1 MLIFMAAWGGGGEGW
16 VGAEIAQ
23 VPGDVGE
30 ASRFSRI
37 SAGFS
42 LCVSLKLDI

>member
-1 MLIFMAAWGGGGEGW
+1 MAAWGGGGWG
-16 VGAEIAQ
+16 GAEIAQ

-37 SAGFS
+37 SAGFNWS
-42 LCVSLKLDI
+42 GSLKLNI